1 MLCKGTPFAQVSL
14 LVLTTEARILTDLTW
29 ELSQRLHFAAGDDGI
44 AMHGG
49 YYAVAATDP
58 DKHTITV
65 ASTSGFPFINGDTL
79 IIYGANTE
87 VKASAVIEGS
97 HSVDQ
102 PDSTSGKISKS
113 LPSDR
118 LAYDDCDFLEVRSR
132 PPCLLPAEVPDD
144 DTDRSQSAI

>member
-1 MLCKGTPFAQVSL
+1 MHLSRVTL
-14 LVLTTEARILTDLTW
+14 MTEASILTELIWGALTA
-29 ELSQRLHFAAGDDGI
+29 LASAAGDDGI

-58 DKHTITV
+58 AKHTITV

-79 IIYGANTE
+79 IIYGADTE
-87 VKASAVIEGS
+87 VKASALIEGS

-102 PDSTSGKISKS
+102 PDSTTGKISKS

-118 LAYDDCDFLEVRSR
+118 LAYDDCDFLEVRDHPSY
-132 PPCLLPAEVPDD
+132 LFPAEISND
-144 DTDRSQSAI
+144 DTEHTPTLV